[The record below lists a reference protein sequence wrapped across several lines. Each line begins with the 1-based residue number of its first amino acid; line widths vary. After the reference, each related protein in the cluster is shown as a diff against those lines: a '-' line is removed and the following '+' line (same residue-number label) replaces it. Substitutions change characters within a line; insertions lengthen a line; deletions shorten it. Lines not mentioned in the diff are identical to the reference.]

1 MDLSDTGSIV
11 RKLSHFWG
19 QGGREEFATSQYS
32 LILWLTFLHSS
43 PFKIKYSFSVT
54 SYDLDVL
61 CFLLAES
68 VVLTCRVFWGPVFHS
83 IPELSITLEDT
94 VT

>member
-1 MDLSDTGSIV
+1 MDLSDTGS
-11 RKLSHFWG
+11 RS
-19 QGGREEFATSQYS
+19 E
-32 LILWLTFLHSS
+32 
-43 PFKIKYSFSVT
+43 KIKSLLGRRWEERVGHISILPHFVVDILLKSNSFSFT
-54 SYDLDVL
+54 SYDLDDL

-68 VVLTCRVFWGPVFHS
+68 VVLTCRLFWGPVFHS